1 MSEGKRADRVGC
13 AEFRRNLAS
22 DAMDRRGFVKAGA
35 LGFGGLSLANLMRLE
50 ATTQNRK
57 KVSRDKSV
65 IILWKR
71 GGPSQHE
78 TWDPKP
84 DAPKEYR
91 GAFGAM
97 PTKVPGTHICDLLP
111 KCAKMT
117 DKFAII
123 RSLHHKN
130 AGHSAGDQILFTG
143 YPPGKN
149 PNENSYP
156 SCGSIV
162 AKQLGHLSPELP
174 PYVMIPRTLP
184 GVEPAY
190 LGKKY
195 GPFYTQADP
204 ANDSTWPKNGGK
216 FEVPNF
222 ELTDGLDFNRLDTRR
237 NLLGSFDKIRRDID
251 NTGNA
256 EAIDKFQQ
264 QALDIVTSSKARDAF
279 NLDAEPMAI
288 RERYGFMERYNAP
301 TPDRCGVPAW
311 SQRILLARRLV
322 EAGVRLVTVDLRWWD
337 THVKGYESMRD
348 GFLPRWDQAYTALLA
363 DLEQRGL
370 MDSVMVVAWGEFGRS
385 PKVNATGGR
394 DHYPGVFS
402 AAISGGGIRGGTV
415 VGSSDDKGA
424 LPKDRPVRPQDVL
437 ATMYRH
443 LGVDTTEQYKD
454 FAGRPHP
461 VLPFGEPIEELF

>member
-1 MSEGKRADRVGC
+1 MGESERANRIGC
-13 AEFRRNLAS
+13 AEFRRNLAL
-22 DAMDRRGFVKAGA
+22 DRRGFVKAGA
-35 LGFGGLSLANLMRLE
+35 LGLGGLSLANLMRAE
-50 ATTQNRK
+50 AGVKNRD
-57 KVSRDKSV
+57 KVSDDKCV

-91 GAFGAM
+91 GSFGAM
-97 PTKVPGTHICDLLP
+97 RTKVPGTHICDLLP

-149 PNENSYP
+149 PNENIYP

-195 GPFYTQADP
+195 GPFYTQSDP
-204 ANDSTWPKNGGK
+204 ADSSTWPKNGGK

-222 ELTDGLDFNRLDTRR
+222 ELTEGLDFNRLDTRR

-251 NTGNA
+251 NSGNA

-264 QALDIVTSSKARDAF
+264 QALDIVTSPRARDAF

-288 RERYGFMERYNAP
+288 RERYGFRERYNAP

-348 GFLPRWDQAYTALLA
+348 GFLPRWDQAYTALLT
-363 DLEQRGL
+363 DLEERGL
-370 MDSVMVVAWGEFGRS
+370 MDRVMVVAWGEFGRT

-402 AAISGGGIRGGTV
+402 AAMCGGGIRGGTV
-415 VGSSDDKGA
+415 VGSSDSKGA
-424 LPKDRPVRPQDVL
+424 FPKDRPVQPQEVL

-443 LGVDTTEQYKD
+443 LGIDTTENYD
-454 FAGRPHP
+454 RLRRPP
-461 VLPFGEPIEELF
+461 APRAALWRAD

>member
-1 MSEGKRADRVGC
+1 MGESERANRIGC
-13 AEFRRNLAS
+13 AEFRRNLAL
-22 DAMDRRGFVKAGA
+22 DRRGFVKAGA
-35 LGFGGLSLANLMRLE
+35 LGLGGLSLANLMRLE
-50 ATTQNRK
+50 AGVKNRK

-97 PTKVPGTHICDLLP
+97 RTKVPGTHICDLLP

-130 AGHSAGDQILFTG
+130 AGHSGGDQILFTG

-149 PNENSYP
+149 PNENIYP

-195 GPFYTQADP
+195 GPFYTGADP
-204 ANDSTWPKNGGK
+204 ADSSTWPKNKGK
-216 FEVPNF
+216 FQVPNF

-251 NTGNA
+251 NSGNA

-264 QALDIVTSSKARDAF
+264 QALDIVTSPRARDAF

-288 RERYGFMERYNAP
+288 RERYGFRERYTAP

-337 THVKGYESMRD
+337 THVKGYETMRD
-348 GFLPRWDQAYTALLA
+348 GFLPRWDQAYTALLT

-394 DHYPGVFS
+394 DHYPNVFS
-402 AAISGGGIRGGTV
+402 AAMCGGGIRGGTV

-424 LPKDRPVRPQDVL
+424 FPKDRPVRPQEVL

-443 LGVDTTEQYKD
+443 LGIDTTEQYED

>member
-1 MSEGKRADRVGC
+1 MGQGERANRVGC
-13 AEFRRNLAS
+13 PEFRRNL
-22 DAMDRRGFVKAGA
+22 AMDRRGFVKAGA
-35 LGFGGLSLANLMRLE
+35 LGYGGLSLANLMQLE
-50 ATTQNRK
+50 AGVKDRS
-57 KVSRDKSV
+57 KVSNEKSV

-91 GAFGAM
+91 GSFGAM
-97 PTKVPGTHICDLLP
+97 STKVPGTQICDLLP
-111 KCAKMT
+111 KCAQMT

-123 RSLHHKN
+123 RSLHHN
-130 AGHSAGDQILFTG
+130 QPGHSAGDQVLFTG

-149 PNENSYP
+149 PNENVYP

-162 AKQLGHLSPELP
+162 AKQLGHLNPELP
-174 PYVMIPRTLP
+174 PYVMIPRHLP
-184 GVEPAY
+184 GVESAY

-195 GPFYTQADP
+195 SPFYTKADP
-204 ANDSTWPKNGGK
+204 ADSSTWPKNGGK

-222 ELTDGLDFNRLDTRR
+222 ELADGLDFNRLDTRR
-237 NLLGSFDKIRRDID
+237 NLLGGFDKIRRDID
-251 NTGNA
+251 NSGNA

-264 QALDIVTSSKARDAF
+264 QALDIVTSPKARDAF
-279 NLDAEPMAI
+279 DLDTEPMNI
-288 RERYGFMERYNAP
+288 RERYGFRERYNAP
-301 TPDRCGVPAW
+301 TPDRCSVPSW

-337 THVKGYESMRD
+337 THVKGYETMRD
-348 GFLPRWDQAYTALLA
+348 GFLPRWDQAYTALLR
-363 DLEQRGL
+363 DLEERGL
-370 MDSVMVVAWGEFGRS
+370 MDSVMVIAWGEFGRT
-385 PKVNATGGR
+385 PKVNKTGGR

-402 AAISGGGIRGGTV
+402 AALCGGGIQGGAV
-415 VGSSDDKGA
+415 VGSSDSKGA
-424 LPKDRPVRPQDVL
+424 LPKDRPIHPQDVL

-443 LGVDTTEQYKD
+443 LGIDMTEQYAD

-461 VLPFGEPIEELF
+461 VLPFGDPIEELF